1 MDLFSKQILSELFP
15 EETIPLAAT
24 ARKVKQQPPEHPDHW
39 SSPVLLERAAYL
51 RQLARHGD
59 GSASETLREYPQHCA
74 MLLVRSRDGGA
85 EAHENFADVFYVLD
99 GRAMLVTGGTIADAS
114 RIAPGEIRGGSVEG
128 GARQELRAG
137 DVAHVPA
144 GVPHQMLVSGEQ
156 TISCLVVKIQEN
168 P

>member
-1 MDLFSKQILSELFP
+1 
-15 EETIPLAAT
+15 
-24 ARKVKQQPPEHPDHW
+24 
-39 SSPVLLERAAYL
+39 
-51 RQLARHGD
+51 
-59 GSASETLREYPQHCA
+59 
-74 MLLVRSRDGGA
+74 
-85 EAHENFADVFYVLD
+85 
-99 GRAMLVTGGTIADAS
+99 
-114 RIAPGEIRGGSVEG
+114 VEG